1 MVAGGTRRQGK
12 GGCEDHVEEAKNE
25 RMKIDERTAHTFL
38 ISSGH
43 EIGSNS
49 NRQERSERGN
59 LDPFRGIVYVHP
71 FIPVSSVNNKLIGT
85 YLQVV
90 PELLL
95 LMCARTRRTT
105 RV

>member
-1 MVAGGTRRQGK
+1 
-12 GGCEDHVEEAKNE
+12 
-25 RMKIDERTAHTFL
+25 MKIDERTAHTFL
-38 ISSGH
+38 ISFGH

-59 LDPFRGIVYVHP
+59 LDPFRGIVYVHS

-90 PELLL
+90 PQLL
-95 LMCARTRRTT
+95 LMCSRTRRTT